1 MATILTDKMRNAVR
15 LSNKADALTEEIND
29 CIAACEKDLTNAG
42 IVTVD
47 ETDALIV
54 RAVTLY
60 VKAEFGFSDKAAD
73 FKAAYNALKQ
83 SLLLSGDYNT
93 ATGS

>member
-73 FKAAYNALKQ
+73 FKAAYNA
-83 SLLLSGDYNT
+83 
-93 ATGS
+93 